1 MKTSLK
7 VLTLGLLFM
16 ATLFSTQNLHAQKG
30 ELAEVIKAENTYLL
44 SGLKMSDADQ
54 KQFIAMIKANPKA
67 FKVSFSSKR
76 GNKSY
81 GSLAG
86 SRLKVKNVL
95 ESAGVDAA
103 TATCHTVS
111 TDVNC
116 VTVNSVMDLKA
127 LNRETRGQLDALMKK
142 YMR

>member
-16 ATLFSTQNLHAQKG
+16 ATLFSTQDLHAQKG
-30 ELAEVIKAENTYLL
+30 EVASVIKAENTYLL
-44 SGLKMSDADQ
+44 AGLKMSDEDQ
-54 KQFIAMIKANPKA
+54 KKFIAMAKANPKA
-67 FKVSFSSKR
+67 FKVSLSTKK

-86 SRLKVKNVL
+86 SKLKAKSVL
-95 ESAGVDAA
+95 ESAGVDQAS
-103 TATCHTVS
+103 ATCHTVS

-116 VTVNSVMDLKA
+116 VSINSVMDLKA
-127 LNRETRGQLDALMKK
+127 LNRRTRGQLDGLMKK
-142 YMR
+142 YMK